1 MQSLPH
7 NVLDEA
13 KAQVEHF
20 ASLGA
25 LLTPREAWLLSGETK
40 SAQTLWSIAFRVALQ
55 HEVSAEDLNDWLELT
70 FPQYAK
76 LPEPH
81 EPPGEPEET

>member
-7 NVLDEA
+7 HVLEEA
-13 KAQVEHF
+13 KTQVEYF
-20 ASLGA
+20 ASIGE

-40 SAQTLWSIAFRVALQ
+40 SAQTLWSIAFRIALQ
-55 HEVSAEDLNDWLELT
+55 HDVSADELNEWLEQT
-70 FPQYAK
+70 FPQFAK

-81 EPPGEPEET
+81 EPPSEPEET